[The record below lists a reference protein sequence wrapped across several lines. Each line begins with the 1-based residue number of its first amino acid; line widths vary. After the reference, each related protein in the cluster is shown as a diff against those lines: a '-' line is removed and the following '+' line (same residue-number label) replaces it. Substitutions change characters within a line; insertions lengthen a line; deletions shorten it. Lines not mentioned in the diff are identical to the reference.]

1 MEDKKGFNLH
11 LIIIFLI
18 SLLFFSYAFIV
29 DIRVRQRGGFFSDEA
44 SYFSIT
50 QSIAYDFDLKY
61 TKKDIYRIKRD
72 FGTPQGIFLKKGK
85 DGTLYF
91 SKSFIYP
98 LLVAPFYK
106 IFKTNGFF
114 IFHAILLSLILF
126 LGFKLAKK
134 YFEKNLALIYT
145 LLFTFGSIAWIYF
158 FWMTADFFNFAIV
171 FLSYLIFFIYKDSPK
186 ISPLLLSAFLLGI
199 ATFSKPPNIV
209 LTLPLLFI
217 LVFKKKNLKKF
228 LLFSLSYILPA
239 ILLFGFLYLMTGDWN
254 FMGGER
260 KSFYYKFPYE
270 QKDYTFENLGIKM
283 TASNYWERYYIT
295 PKIFF
300 LNLIY
305 FFIGR
310 YTGAFIYLFP
320 GIFFMLLFLWRKE
333 RSNNIEGIII
343 LITFFIEILIYTG
356 LAPDNYFGGAGS
368 LGNRYALNFY
378 PILFFL
384 FPRNL
389 DLKKAFSGFVLPF
402 LFLAPAF
409 FDPIFYSGYTGELSK
424 IGILKNFPPEITQI
438 LSIPTNINPHAY
450 RKRLQNS
457 NIFILNNNFNA
468 IKEDRGIWIYEEGKI
483 EFVLETFKK
492 CKILK
497 LELLNIPA
505 KKEHIIKIKI
515 GGIKRKIKLKPSE
528 RKDIFL
534 FNIKPTLRIKKRF
547 YYYGYIKTALS
558 TIPFYTTKEN
568 RDRRR
573 VSLYFKPIFE
583 KCVE

>member
-1 MEDKKGFNLH
+1 MEDSKKLNLQ
-11 LIIIFLI
+11 LKILFILF
-18 SLLFFSYAFIV
+18 LLFFSYAISV
-29 DIRVRQRGGFFSDEA
+29 DIGVRQRGGFFSDEA

-61 TKKDIYRIKRD
+61 AKKDIFRIKRD

-85 DGTLYF
+85 DGSLYF

-98 LLVAPFYK
+98 LFVAPFYR

-114 IFHAILLSLILF
+114 IFHSFLLFLILF
-126 LGFKLAKK
+126 YGYKLAKREFGENTGFF
-134 YFEKNLALIYT
+134 YI
-145 LLFTFGSIAWIYF
+145 LFFIFGSIEWIYF
-158 FWMTADFFNFAIV
+158 FWMTADFFNFSTV
-171 FLSYLIFFIYKDSPK
+171 FLSYLIFFYYKNNNK
-186 ISPLLLSAFLLGI
+186 VTPLIISAFLLGV

-217 LVFKKKNLKKF
+217 LLFRKKSFKKTLI
-228 LLFSLSYILPA
+228 FSLSYILPA

-260 KSFYYKFPYE
+260 KSFYYRFPLE
-270 QKDYTFENLGIKM
+270 QKGYTFDKLGIKM

-333 RSNNIEGIII
+333 RSLEGWIILATYFLEIII
-343 LITFFIEILIYTG
+343 YIG

-368 LGNRYALNFY
+368 LGNRYSLNFY
-378 PILFFL
+378 PLLFFL
-384 FPRNL
+384 FPKNINV
-389 DLKKAFSGFVLPF
+389 KKIVYSFILPI

-424 IGILKNFPPEITQI
+424 LGILKKFPPEITQI

-450 RKRLQNS
+450 RKKLVNS
-457 NIFILNNNFNA
+457 HIYILNNNFNA
-468 IKEDRGIWIYEEGKI
+468 LREDRGIWIYKEGKI
-483 EFVLETFKK
+483 EFVLETNKR

-497 LELLNIPA
+497 LELLNNPS
-505 KKEHIIKIKI
+505 KEENFITIKI
-515 GGIKRKIKLKPSE
+515 GSRKKKLKLKANE
-528 RKDIFL
+528 RKTIFL
-534 FNIKPTLRIKKRF
+534 FNLRPTLKTKRYL
-547 YYYGYIKTALS
+547 YYYGYIKTSVS
-558 TIPFYTTKEN
+558 TIPFYTTKDN
-568 RDRRR
+568 GDRRR
-573 VSLYFKPIFE
+573 VSLYFKPVFE
-583 KCVE
+583 RCVE